1 MANKNLKLK
10 LKLNL
15 LNDSKYLY
23 TISQI
28 QGQHTENTELN
39 RNTNYPMK
47 KKWEEEMNRYFQEE
61 DIQDS
66 NRQMKMCSVTCIRGN
81 AHQITMRYFTPV
93 RMEYV
98 KKTGNYQV

>member
-47 KKWEEEMNRYFQEE
+47 KKMG
-61 DIQDS
+61 
-66 NRQMKMCSVTCIRGN
+66 RGDEQVFPGRR
-81 AHQITMRYFTPV
+81 H
-93 RMEYV
+93 
-98 KKTGNYQV
+98 TGF